1 MEKRNT
7 GRCRKCMLRLL
18 AAVLSAVFFVS
29 LLPLSV
35 RAGSE
40 KRTVRVGYYTLTNF
54 QEYNSSSQ
62 EYRGYSYDYLQ
73 AIAQYAGWQYQFV
86 PVTYEEGLKMLEDG
100 ELDLMNNVDRT
111 DELTSRLS
119 FSSLASGESSTCLVV
134 SPENSEISYE
144 DFTTLSTLT
153 VGLSYTDSVN
163 NSAFVDYCKDN
174 DCLPKLIYYHDW
186 EHVLQGMNSGEVN
199 SYLVSSLTDSGM
211 RTVARIGV
219 HSYYFAVTKGNNDL
233 LQELNVAMNKLKT
246 ENPYFEEGLYQKYH
260 SSTGDELTVI
270 SESEKE
276 YINSGE
282 DVKVVYDPKW
292 VPLSYTND
300 KGNFDGALSVIFEKI
315 SENTGLR
322 FSYLSCS
329 SEEEALEKFRSG
341 EADIFAGFPYDYTW
355 AAQNSAKITVPFS
368 SLPIFI
374 ATRTDS
380 TGGNRAATV
389 SGDYLKYFSGNI
401 LKDPYSFADYLSTE
415 ECLMAVLSNQADV
428 AFVDSYEMGYYSK
441 RFAYQNVVYKATGT
455 NYSLSAAVSDKADD
469 RLYSILSKAAAS
481 IGSETVNQAMENT
494 SLSTKSLSFMDM
506 LYDNQRLMI
515 LVFTILG
522 FAAAML
528 LAGFISARRMKN
540 KNAELKKAAN
550 AKSEFLSNMSHDMR
564 TPLNGIIGYTGL
576 ARSTSDPAEKEG
588 YLEKIK
594 ISGEFLLNLI
604 NDTLDIS
611 KIESGKYT
619 LNPEIVS
626 GSEIIRNA
634 VVPIEISAEEKGVHF
649 LVDTERAP
657 KGYFEADVINTQKV
671 LLNLL
676 SNAVKFTP
684 EGGTVKL
691 TIEAI
696 DPPLNQKNCRFII
709 EDNGI
714 GMDEEFQKKMF
725 EPFTQEVSPAVRNTQ
740 GTGLGLSIVK
750 QIVTMMGGTI
760 SVKSSQGKG
769 TRFEILLPVK
779 KVEGADKKE
788 TDQTAADVLRGKH
801 VLLCEDNEM
810 NTEIARKV
818 IESRGLV
825 VSSAENGEIGVRK
838 FSDSAVGYYD
848 VILMDLRMPVMDG
861 FTAAEEIRKLD
872 RADASSVQILAM
884 SADAYEEDI
893 EKCRRT
899 GMNGHISKPI
909 DNVKMFDALEKACGG
924 KS

>member
-1 MEKRNT
+1 
-7 GRCRKCMLRLL
+7 MLRIL
-18 AAVLSAVFFVS
+18 ASVFAAVFFVL
-29 LLPLSV
+29 LLPYSV
-35 RAGSE
+35 CAGSG
-40 KRTVRVGYYTLTNF
+40 KRTVRIGYYTMANF
-54 QEYNSSSQ
+54 QEYNSSDQ

-86 PVTYEEGLKMLEDG
+86 PVTYEKGLEMLEDG

-111 DELTSRLS
+111 DESTGRFS
-119 FSSLASGESSTCLVV
+119 FSALASGESSTCLVV
-134 SPENSEISYE
+134 SPENQEISYE
-144 DFTTLSTLT
+144 DFTALSTLT

-174 DCLPKLIYYHDW
+174 DCLPKLVYYHDW
-186 EHVLQGMNSGEVN
+186 DHVLQGMKSGEVN

-219 HSYYFAVTKGNNDL
+219 HSYYFATAKGNNDL

-246 ENPYFEEGLYQKYH
+246 ENPYFEEELYQKYH
-260 SSTGDELTVI
+260 SRTGDELTVI

-276 YINSGE
+276 YINSGQ
-282 DVKVVYDPKW
+282 DVKVVYNPKW
-292 VPLSYTND
+292 YPLSYTND
-300 KGNFDGALSVIFEKI
+300 NGKFDGALSVIFAKI

-322 FSYLSCS
+322 FNYIPCS
-329 SEEEALEKFRSG
+329 SEEESLEKFRNG

-355 AAQNSAKITVPFS
+355 AAKNNARITVSFS
-368 SLPIFI
+368 SLPIFT
-374 ATRTDS
+374 ASRS
-380 TGGNRAATV
+380 ESSGGNRAAAV
-389 SGDYLKYFSGNI
+389 SGDYLEYFSGNI
-401 LKDPYSFADYLSTE
+401 LKNPFSYADYASSE
-415 ECLMAVLSNQADV
+415 ECLKAVLSGQADL

-455 NYSLSAAVSDKADD
+455 SYSLSAAVSDRADD
-469 RLYSILSKAAAS
+469 RLYSILSKAVAS

-515 LVFTILG
+515 LVFLILG

-528 LAGFISARRMKN
+528 LAGFISSWRMKN

-576 ARSTSDPAEKEG
+576 ARNTSDPAEKEG

-611 KIESGKYT
+611 KIESGKFT
-619 LNPEIVS
+619 LNPETVS

-634 VVPIEISAEEKGVHF
+634 VVPIEISAKEKGVHF

-657 KGYFEADVINTQKV
+657 KGDLEVDIINTQKV

-691 TIEAI
+691 TIETI
-696 DPPLNQKNCRFII
+696 DPPLNQKNCRVVI

-725 EPFTQEVSPAVRNTQ
+725 EPFTQEVSPAARNIQ

-750 QIVTMMGGTI
+750 QIVTLMGGTI
-760 SVKSSQGKG
+760 SVNSRKGEG

-779 KVEGADKKE
+779 IAEGMEKKE
-788 TDQTAADVLRGKH
+788 TGRSAEDALFGKH

-810 NTEIARKV
+810 NTEIAKKV
-818 IESRGLV
+818 IESRGLI
-825 VSSAENGEIGVRK
+825 VSHAENGEIGVKK

-848 VILMDLRMPVMDG
+848 VVLMDLRMPVMDG
-861 FTAAEEIRKLD
+861 FMAAEKIRKLD
-872 RADASSVQILAM
+872 RMDASSVPILAM

-893 EKCRRT
+893 EKCRRA

-909 DNVKMFDALEKACGG
+909 DNAKLFDALEKACGG
-924 KS
+924 KI